1 MGRTIPNRNV
11 IASAAIMDNPAP
23 DSDASVKS
31 LGIFLQH
38 QKTSDTNIVIYK
50 KETKRRPC

>member
-1 MGRTIPNRNV
+1 MRLTIPNRNI

-38 QKTSDTNIVIYK
+38 QNHQTLYCNIQK
-50 KETKRRPC
+50 KETKKENL